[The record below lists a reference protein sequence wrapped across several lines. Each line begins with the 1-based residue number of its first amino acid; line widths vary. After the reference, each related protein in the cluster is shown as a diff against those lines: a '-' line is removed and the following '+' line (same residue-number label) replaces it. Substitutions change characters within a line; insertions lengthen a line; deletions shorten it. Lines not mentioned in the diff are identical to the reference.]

1 MGSVQISGAH
11 FLESICEHIGCKA
24 GVALGR
30 SELDSFFEA
39 EGLDEFVGLI
49 DRKKADVFLRA
60 DFEDLGGYDQVGVVL
75 RKFVRAGKLLKI
87 GNGIYTRA
95 QLSML
100 DGKPVPVKGITPL
113 MTEALNKLGVETG
126 PTKIERAADEG
137 RTTQVPSGRLIG
149 VRKRVRRKLGYNCVY
164 MRFERV

>member
-1 MGSVQISGAH
+1 MSYDDSMKKALRKAPTLSAKV
-11 FLESICEHIGCKA
+11 ES
-24 GVALGR
+24 R
-30 SELDSFFEA
+30 
-39 EGLDEFVGLI
+39 I

-60 DFEDLGGYDQVGVVL
+60 DFQDLGGYDQVGLVL
-75 RKFVRAGKLLKI
+75 RKFVRTGKLMKI
-87 GNGIYTRA
+87 GQGVYTRA
-95 QLSML
+95 EPSIL

-113 MTEALNKLGVETG
+113 MTEALNKLGVGTG

-149 VRKRVRRKLGYNCVY
+149 VRKRVRRKLGYNGVY